1 MVEGPGGGANP
12 EFHCKRA
19 RSDCDDL
26 SAMPQRERVDSF
38 KTKLL
43 GVSNPSNWKGFGDG
57 KEKITI
63 EDSDFVLVEG
73 SNGQDVILS
82 EELKSKL
89 CKPWVNALILKI
101 MERSHS
107 LNFMIQKLTQKWS
120 LVGQWQL
127 TDLEDGYFVARF
139 QFVADLE
146 YVLTEGPWM
155 VTNQYLVV
163 QRWRPNFVPGEEPIR
178 VMPVWLRLSGLPME
192 WVDAGFLWKLGGIL
206 GKTCRVDQIT
216 EAQSR
221 GRYARLCIEID
232 ISKPL
237 RSYMKVDGKIIR
249 IEYENLSMVCF
260 LCGKVGHVQGNCK
273 EGDMDQG
280 TPIEKVVKNAELVD
294 PATPYGPWMMVS
306 YGRNGKYGAGGK
318 TGFRGPLNNS
328 VKGSTYGKNLG
339 GNTGETPLNREDS
352 DGKVKDRT
360 VGKSS
365 AKVHCSSRPPVEEMS
380 GTSKATETGIKQRP
394 IVSKPIPSKPVGGK
408 GSRFDVL
415 SEQMVE
421 ESDAIMEGKVLKG
434 KDLLTTSGEP
444 DTPLAA
450 GKSVLRDIP
459 NRGKTPRR
467 DQMALKAGTSKIKKV
482 PFPKKGL
489 LNFRSPPIL
498 LQKEVVLNPNPVD
511 DMEDVC
517 EDSEVLQS
525 LHKDVLNSDMADN
538 EKMRATSGAG
548 KKSLVKTLSDFR
560 KIYRFEVLAVLEPRI
575 SGPRALSVANKLGF
589 SSKFIVDADGFSGG
603 LWLLWNSPSVSL
615 EVVASSRHTI
625 TFYLNLIRGCF
636 VGPWVV
642 LGDFN
647 EITHLAEKKEG
658 RACFSDTGFR
668 DWINANCLVD
678 LGFVGQKF
686 TWMTKRGVNDDIW
699 CRLDRAVCSIDWRMM
714 FPEGFVRH
722 LPRINS
728 DHCPIVLNLYSAHI
742 PNNSLKPFRFEAMWS
757 SHAEYSGL
765 VSNCWT
771 RNVGSLSEKLNALAA
786 NLKDW
791 NRDSFGC
798 IFRRKR
804 VLLARILGIQKSL
817 SFNYNSSLVSLEY
830 HLSREYNDIINQEEM
845 FWHQKSRNNWLRC
858 GDRNTKFFH
867 LSTMI
872 RRRRNKIEG
881 LRDVNGDWVDDKF
894 GLKRI
899 ACDYFISLFSYK
911 NASFDYTSLPALFP
925 TIDDISRENIDKPVC
940 SNTWKG
946 IKFGAKLLSSGINWR
961 IGNGNSVHF
970 WTDVW
975 ASDCG
980 SLANHAAVVLND
992 TLLSEKVKDYV
1003 VEAGWNL
1010 RKLATVLPWNIIHKI
1025 TKIHIGNIPDKIIWG
1040 GCSKAALIF
1049 EDDRRNLAMARLVP
1063 G

>member
-1 MVEGPGGGANP
+1 MAEHLVFSAQHPPEKMVEGPGGGANP

-89 CKPWVNALILKI
+89 CKPWANVLILKI
-101 MERSHS
+101 MGRSHS

-260 LCGKVGHVQGNCK
+260 ICGKVGHVQGNCK

-294 PATPYGPWMMVS
+294 SATPYGP
-306 YGRNGKYGAGGK
+306 
-318 TGFRGPLNNS
+318 
-328 VKGSTYGKNLG
+328 
-339 GNTGETPLNREDS
+339 
-352 DGKVKDRT
+352 
-360 VGKSS
+360 
-365 AKVHCSSRPPVEEMS
+365 SRPPVEEMS

-394 IVSKPIPSKPVGGK
+394 IVSKPISSKPVGGK

-444 DTPLAA
+444 DTPLAV
-450 GKSVLRDIP
+450 GKTVLRDIP

-525 LHKDVLNSDMADN
+525 LHKDVLNSDMTDK
-538 EKMRATSGAG
+538 EKMRATSGDPQNLIGELFPSIIDLNAD
-548 KKSLVKTLSDFR
+548 VEFV
-560 KIYRFEVLAVLEPRI
+560 EVVSNLKEAM
-575 SGPRALSVANKLGF
+575 
-589 SSKFIVDADGFSGG
+589 
-603 LWLLWNSPSVSL
+603 NSPSVSL
-615 EVVASSRHTI
+615 EVVASSRYTI
-625 TFYLNLIRGCF
+625 TFVATESKKCWVTTVVYANPSCGIRKNLWQYLNLIRGCF

-647 EITHLAEKKEG
+647 EITHLAEKKGG

-668 DWINANCLVD
+668 DWINVNCLVD

-699 CRLDRAVCSIDWRMM
+699 CRLNRAVCSIDWRMM

-742 PNNSLKPFRFEAMWS
+742 PTILLNRFVLK
-757 SHAEYSGL
+757 L
-765 VSNCWT
+765 C
-771 RNVGSLSEKLNALAA
+771 
-786 NLKDW
+786 
-791 NRDSFGC
+791 
-798 IFRRKR
+798 
-804 VLLARILGIQKSL
+804 
-817 SFNYNSSLVSLEY
+817 
-830 HLSREYNDIINQEEM
+830 
-845 FWHQKSRNNWLRC
+845 
-858 GDRNTKFFH
+858 
-867 LSTMI
+867 
-872 RRRRNKIEG
+872 G
-881 LRDVNGDWVDDKF
+881 LRMLNIVGF
-894 GLKRI
+894 
-899 ACDYFISLFSYK
+899 
-911 NASFDYTSLPALFP
+911 FDYTSLPALFP
-925 TIDDISRENIDKPVC
+925 TIDDISRENMCRGISEEEVKSSLFDIGGLKTPGPDGFPAVFFQNQWPLCKVDLVNMVTNSFRLGHFPFELNQTLIGSWKPIAVSRGGPLISHLFFADDLILFGHATIQQAESMKLCLDRFC
-940 SNTWKG
+940 S
-946 IKFGAKLLSSGINWR
+946 SSGQEVSLSKSR
-961 IGNGNSVHF
+961 VFCSSLVRDG
-970 WTDVW
+970 DARAL
-975 ASDCG
+975 ASICG
-980 SLANHAAVVLND
+980 S
-992 TLLSEKVKDYV
+992 
-1003 VEAGWNL
+1003 
-1010 RKLATVLPWNIIHKI
+1010 PI
-1025 TKIHIGNIPDKIIWG
+1025 TKDLGKYFGVPLLHSRITKHTYCEILEKTQ
-1040 GCSKAALIF
+1040 K
-1049 EDDRRNLAMARLVP
+1049 RLAS
-1063 G
+1063 